1 MVGNPGAAASTGPS
15 STRLQPLPPGTA
27 GSCLPALEKSPCKV
41 LAGRVLAA
49 GSGEGP
55 ALPLPGFRRCQQPLV
70 FLACRLA
77 PLLSAPSPS
86 GHLPVSSH
94 HPPCLLYPLPF
105 HKNPS
110 HCIRPTPFQDDSAL
124 ITSARTLVPN
134 KVAFTD
140 RGLQLQHRFWGD
152 TIQSTTDT
160 EHNFVFSKA
169 VYPVGPSRRTGTEN
183 PAQGTGASNGNS
195 PRG

>member
-1 MVGNPGAAASTGPS
+1 MATQVRLHPQGPAPHACNHCPRAQQGPACQLRRS
-15 STRLQPLPPGTA
+15 PRARCWQA
-27 GSCLPALEKSPCKV
+27 ECLLWALGKV
-41 LAGRVLAA
+41 L
-49 GSGEGP
+49 P
-55 ALPLPGFRRCQQPLV
+55 CP
-70 FLACRLA
+70 FLASGGASNPWCSWLVDS
-77 PLLSAPSPS
+77 PLCSLPRPQAAVSLCL
-86 GHLPVSSH
+86 HTTLPVW
-94 HPPCLLYPLPF
+94 LYLLPF